1 MPNGDGD
8 RRGPGEAERALET
21 ERRFAKAELGARCE
35 IVAELPGNVPGRCI
49 EDVVSLNVVPI
60 VNCELDCTESWER
73 VSDGD
78 DILFS

>member
-1 MPNGDGD
+1 MPNGNGD
-8 RRGPGEAERALET
+8 LCRPGEAEHALET
-21 ERRFAKAELGARCE
+21 ERHFANAELGARCE

-49 EDVVSLNVVPI
+49 EDSVPLNAVLVA
-60 VNCELDCTESWER
+60 NCELECTESWER

>member
-8 RRGPGEAERALET
+8 RCGPGEAEHALET
-21 ERRFAKAELGARCE
+21 ERRFANAELGARCE
-35 IVAELPGNVPGRCI
+35 IVAELPGNIPGRRI
-49 EDVVSLNVVPI
+49 EDTVSLNAVLVA
-60 VNCELDCTESWER
+60 NCELECTESWER